1 MRSVSQPEKPPKF
14 FIDRSLGRL
23 AVPQALRD
31 DGWDVIALAEHYGM
45 PADQRVADTE
55 WIEEAAKRGWPILM
69 KDKRI
74 RTRKAEIEMVV
85 QHRAR
90 CFVIARGDLSS
101 AQMVHRFL
109 YNRVAIFAA
118 VAEPGP
124 YIYSVQ
130 ADRILRLHPS
140 R

>member
-1 MRSVSQPEKPPKF
+1 VSLPEKPPKF

-23 AVPQALRD
+23 AVPQALRA
-31 DGWDVIALAEHYGM
+31 DGWDVVTLAEHYGM
-45 PADQRVADTE
+45 PEDQRVADIE

-74 RTRKAEIEMVV
+74 RTRRAEIEMVI
-85 QHRAR
+85 QHEAR
-90 CFVIARGDLSS
+90 CFVITRGDLMS
-101 AQMVHRFL
+101 AEMAGRFL
-109 YNRVAIFAA
+109 GNKGAILAA
-118 VAEPGP
+118 AATPGP

-130 ADRILRLHPS
+130 VDRLSRLHPPPG